1 MSTPQTAVKTSPQNS
16 PQSYPLIA
24 GQRAGKRIS
33 CTPELKPV
41 YDRLLQA
48 ANRNHHWAR
57 IAVKELNALTTGMLG
72 KNNVYVR
79 PGEHQRG
86 CGSEKYYV
94 FLPGLKATVV
104 RWINDQF
111 CITELVMDENY
122 YEVVKNGSD
131 FKRMGLY
138 RTSKG
143 RVEGSWD
150 LEYVK
155 DGAILGDSDRV
166 VSIADAKCA
175 SAGDAARKSLEAVWD
190 FLGNNKSG
198 VRNGGFD
205 LHFTPGPNRLGG
217 LVQYNALTINDS
229 RGSAVHLASSMERAR
244 SIQNVC
250 WVADFGGSA
259 VLTQAMQ
266 ILVDKG
272 VSLKGH
278 TVYFHK
284 PRTSPARAL
293 KLAHTLDLTLNER
306 FANTGYSV
314 SGALSQFSVAGV
326 RIRNRKDPYNRGHH
340 ASNWFKGAVAVS
352 TPIGVAAALTG
363 GSAGV
368 IMGGIATVI
377 GGSGVVYSV
386 GQSVAQDMRRRFKF

>member
-1 MSTPQTAVKTSPQNS
+1 MSTPHQPLKASPHNC
-16 PQSYPLIA
+16 PLIA
-24 GQRAGKRIS
+24 GEHGGKPIR
-33 CTPELKPV
+33 CLPEYQPI
-41 YDRLLQA
+41 YDSLQQA
-48 ANRNHHWAR
+48 AQRNHHWAR
-57 IAVKELNALTTGMLG
+57 IAVKELHALTTGMLG

-79 PGEHQRG
+79 PGERQRG
-86 CGSEKYYV
+86 TGCEKYYV

-104 RWINDQF
+104 RWVNGQF
-111 CITELVMDENY
+111 CITELDPDENY
-122 YEVVKNGSD
+122 FEVVKGGNEL
-131 FKRMGLY
+131 KKMGLY
-138 RTSKG
+138 RASKG
-143 RVEGSWD
+143 RSEVSWD
-150 LEYVK
+150 LEYVN
-155 DGAILGDSDRV
+155 DGAILRDSDRV
-166 VSIADAKCA
+166 VTVADAKCA

-198 VRNGGFD
+198 VRNRGFD
-205 LHFTPGPNRLGG
+205 LHFTPGPDRLGG
-217 LVQYNALTINDS
+217 LVHYNALIINDS

-272 VSLKGH
+272 ISLKGH

-284 PRTSPARAL
+284 PRTSPAKAL
-293 KLAHTLDLTLNER
+293 KLAHKLDLTLNEK

-314 SGALSQFSVAGV
+314 LGAVSQFSVAGM
-326 RIRNRKDPYNRGHH
+326 RIRNRKDPYDRGHH

-352 TPIGVAAALTG
+352 TPLGVAAALVG
-363 GSAGV
+363 GPAGV
-368 IMGGIATVI
+368 IMGSIATVI

-386 GQSVAQDMRRRFKF
+386 GQSMTQDLRRRFKV